1 VKEEVLKAVE
11 RLTRRGDWEAVPRY
25 SVYLFYWYKS
35 TNTDAEGACSTAG
48 LTGAAAAA
56 VGGVSR
62 SEGPSAE
69 SDSGALQALID
80 DSLVEM
86 EKQWLRYE
94 EEEDAVCVA
103 VADALL
109 DDLLYDITAQLVE

>member
-1 VKEEVLKAVE
+1 MKEEVLKAVE

-35 TNTDAEGACSTAG
+35 TNTDADGAFSTAA
-48 LTGAAAAA
+48 LTGAAA
-56 VGGVSR
+56 VGGLSR

-80 DSLVEM
+80 DSLIEM